1 MLSLQSFSPFP
12 EMRFS
17 LTKFRGLTL
26 AAALLALAATLTLG
40 GCGQAPIPEPTA
52 QTQPVES
59 TSPPPTTPLIAD
71 ATPASRPSP
80 SPTPESRPTSVP
92 SPSPT
97 STPSPTTT
105 STSTPS
111 PTTTPRTPTPVAITA
126 TPTPTTATPA
136 PTASPTPAPT
146 PSYRRPLTPTSKSS
160 PSCPRTAFPPSWILL
175 SSTPPKRG
183 NSTWPTNPSSAY
195 QLTAST
201 RPTPF
206 PTSVPEKSSTTN
218 WEAWPLRP
226 PGDPSALRA
235 WSLPA
240 TSVAK
245 PSPLAYPAS
254 SS

>member
-1 MLSLQSFSPFP
+1 MIPYRLQGSPPCFHYNHSRPSP

-40 GCGQAPIPEPTA
+40 GCGQAPIPEPIA

-126 TPTPTTATPA
+126 TPTPTTTTPA
-136 PTASPTPAPT
+136 PTASPTTPPPPPTDDPYANLNIITLLPKDGIPAILDPT
-146 PSYRRPLTPTSKSS
+146 FIDATKAWEQYLADEPVLGVSINGEHKAYSVPY
-160 PSCPRTAFPPSWILL
+160 L
-175 SSTPPKRG
+175 SSREIVNDELG
-183 NSTWPTNPSSAY
+183 GVAIAATW
-195 QLTAST
+195 
-201 RPTPF
+201 
-206 PTSVPEKSSTTN
+206 
-218 WEAWPLRP
+218 
-226 PGDPSALRA
+226 
-235 WSLPA
+235 
-240 TSVAK
+240 
-245 PSPLAYPAS
+245 
-254 SS
+254 